1 MKKLILALTLVI
13 AIGAMFALK
22 FDPDLFVSRSIIV
35 CFTKA
40 AVGNDTGKID
50 YTIQNGWAK
59 TGLASFDRLA
69 AKYHIVEMQQMH
81 PNLKDPTWNDNGLYL
96 QNTYR
101 LILDSNDQMDA
112 AVEDL
117 AKNENLIYAEFEG
130 IVRSK
135 YVPNDP
141 MVTQQY
147 VHSRIRSYEA
157 WDYIQGSYDVTIAIT
172 DSGVK
177 WNHPDLRAN
186 IWINAAESPGM
197 TINWDAGTIS
207 GGNGLD
213 ENGGTWG
220 KPDDLVGWDFYN
232 NDNNPIQTFAANDH
246 GTHVAGCAAAVGN
259 NAIGVIGTS
268 PIASIISC
276 KGASNTAPSSGIS
289 YAYDQ
294 VRYAAE
300 LGANIINAS
309 WGATG
314 TGAYPNSI
322 VNYATTMGAL
332 VVTAAGNENMEHNA
346 TYQDYPADCT
356 NALCVASTGQNDIK
370 SSFSDFGAPIDICA
384 PGEGILSTIITN
396 NGYDAYDGTSMASP
410 VVAGVAALVKA
421 LHPEMT
427 PAQLMQRLQLTAD
440 YVYDVNP
447 DYVDQL
453 GAGRVNAFA
462 ATMYDKIPN
471 ITIEDKS
478 VEEFSGDGDGVPNP
492 GEVIRLKVSLNNY
505 LDPYTGL
512 AWLTANN
519 LSATLTCSY
528 PGITILDAT
537 ASYGNLAP
545 GSTMWNNTQPFKFQ
559 TVASLPSEPI
569 PFELVVTANASAPFP
584 YTKTLPF
591 TVELSLIQAGWPF
604 NVGGAATCSPILV
617 NLDASPDLEAVF
629 GDQAGNIHAVKK
641 NGTAEIPG
649 FPIQTGSAVVGSIS
663 MADVNGDGIKEFA
676 ASLQNNNIIFF
687 NQNGNVLWNTPA
699 GGTLRTSPV
708 IASLGMNSQR
718 QIITV
723 TQNGSLIV
731 LNTDNTPYPNFPVSL
746 SGACLGAP
754 AIADLNGDG
763 THEILVATLN
773 GNLHAINS
781 ATGQNI
787 AGFPIAMIGG
797 SQNPITV
804 ANLDSDTS
812 PEIVV
817 TTSTAGY
824 ILGYNSDASVL
835 FQKNVGGQIKSGAV
849 VADVNNDGTKEI
861 VVTGATGLVHIL
873 TPAGNNLPNTPINIG
888 QATDCTPTVARFDSD
903 NYAGIIFGDTNGK
916 LHSVRADGTESPNF
930 PITLG
935 GNIKISAALAD
946 IDQDNDFDIAIPND
960 AGYYIIDIKRP
971 AQSIE
976 WGCFMGTY
984 NRGGNIYQATPN
996 QDQSV
1001 PAPTTRLEANFP
1013 NPFNPSTMIGFELA
1027 APGNVTLDIYNQKGQ
1042 LVRTLV
1048 DSDLP
1053 AGRHQIEWNGKDSN
1067 GNNAASGLYFYRM
1080 HSGSYSSTRKMVLMK

>member
-1 MKKLILALTLVI
+1 
-13 AIGAMFALK
+13 
-22 FDPDLFVSRSIIV
+22 
-35 CFTKA
+35 
-40 AVGNDTGKID
+40 
-50 YTIQNGWAK
+50 
-59 TGLASFDRLA
+59 
-69 AKYHIVEMQQMH
+69 
-81 PNLKDPTWNDNGLYL
+81 
-96 QNTYR
+96 
-101 LILDSNDQMDA
+101 
-112 AVEDL
+112 
-117 AKNENLIYAEFEG
+117 
-130 IVRSK
+130 
-135 YVPNDP
+135 
-141 MVTQQY
+141 
-147 VHSRIRSYEA
+147 
-157 WDYIQGSYDVTIAIT
+157 
-172 DSGVK
+172 
-177 WNHPDLRAN
+177 
-186 IWINAAESPGM
+186 
-197 TINWDAGTIS
+197 
-207 GGNGLD
+207 
-213 ENGGTWG
+213 
-220 KPDDLVGWDFYN
+220 
-232 NDNNPIQTFAANDH
+232 
-246 GTHVAGCAAAVGN
+246 
-259 NAIGVIGTS
+259 
-268 PIASIISC
+268 
-276 KGASNTAPSSGIS
+276 
-289 YAYDQ
+289 
-294 VRYAAE
+294 
-300 LGANIINAS
+300 
-309 WGATG
+309 
-314 TGAYPNSI
+314 
-322 VNYATTMGAL
+322 
-332 VVTAAGNENMEHNA
+332 
-346 TYQDYPADCT
+346 
-356 NALCVASTGQNDIK
+356 
-370 SSFSDFGAPIDICA
+370 
-384 PGEGILSTIITN
+384 
-396 NGYDAYDGTSMASP
+396 
-410 VVAGVAALVKA
+410 
-421 LHPEMT
+421 
-427 PAQLMQRLQLTAD
+427 
-440 YVYDVNP
+440 
-447 DYVDQL
+447 
-453 GAGRVNAFA
+453 
-462 ATMYDKIPN
+462 
-471 ITIEDKS
+471 
-478 VEEFSGDGDGVPNP
+478 
-492 GEVIRLKVSLNNY
+492 
-505 LDPYTGL
+505 
-512 AWLTANN
+512 
-519 LSATLTCSY
+519 
-528 PGITILDAT
+528 
-537 ASYGNLAP
+537 
-545 GSTMWNNTQPFKFQ
+545 
-559 TVASLPSEPI
+559 
-569 PFELVVTANASAPFP
+569 
-584 YTKTLPF
+584 
-591 TVELSLIQAGWPF
+591 
-604 NVGGAATCSPILV
+604 
-617 NLDASPDLEAVF
+617 
-629 GDQAGNIHAVKK
+629 
-641 NGTAEIPG
+641 
-649 FPIQTGSAVVGSIS
+649 
-663 MADVNGDGIKEFA
+663 
-676 ASLQNNNIIFF
+676 
-687 NQNGNVLWNTPA
+687 
-699 GGTLRTSPV
+699 PV

-754 AIADLNGDG
+754 AIADLNGDC

-888 QATDCTPTVARFDSD
+888 QATDCTPTVARFDGD

-960 AGYYIIDIKRP
+960 AGYYVIDIKRP

-1013 NPFNPSTMIGFELA
+1013 NPFNPSTMICFELA